1 MQVHERIRH
10 IQFRA
15 ESEDE
20 IAGSR
25 LRHAEDREVEQLLM
39 DRIGVRQPRLQGLR
53 KILDL
58 VASAEVEREPPDV
71 LDQDRLGLDE
81 VDQVQIGG
89 E

>member
-1 MQVHERIRH
+1 MQAHERIRH
-10 IQFRA
+10 IQFSA
-15 ESEDE
+15 KSEDE
-20 IAGSR
+20 VAGAR

-39 DRIGVRQPRLQGLR
+39 DRVGVRQPRLEGLR

-58 VASAEVEREPPDV
+58 VASAEVEREASDV

-81 VDQVQIGG
+81 VDQLKVRG